1 MRIISDKTGKE
12 YVSVEECLAAEKEYD
27 EAIEAEK
34 ARKAALAE
42 KRADRAKEVEAAY
55 HKVVEAQKDYHKVLA
70 SFCKDYGAFHMTL
83 NDPFDFFNLF

>member
-12 YVSVEECLAAEKEYD
+12 YATVEECVAAEKEYD

-42 KRADRAKEVEAAY
+42 RRADRAKEVEAAY
-55 HKVVEAQKDYHKVLA
+55 RKVVEAQKDYHKTLA
-70 SFCKDYGAFHMTL
+70 AFCKDYGAFHMTL

>member
-12 YVSVEECLAAEKEYD
+12 YATVEECVAAEKEYD

-42 KRADRAKEVEAAY
+42 RRADRAKEVEAAY
-55 HKVVEAQKDYHKVLA
+55 RKVVEAQKDYHKVLA
-70 SFCKDYGAFHMTL
+70 AFCKDYGAFHMTL